1 MRARAVRRAGS
12 GVVCIAALV
21 LTGCSQTSPKGAQ
34 STTDGAITGVAQPCV
49 GVAITPGGFSKISVT
64 VYLTQGS
71 RPVTQQSV
79 AGAHIYRFEVPPGSY
94 TVATHEGDGSKP
106 VDVVVHTGRTT
117 HADIPSY
124 CM

>member
-1 MRARAVRRAGS
+1 VRAGAVRRAAS
-12 GVVCIAALV
+12 GVVCLAALV

-34 STTDGAITGVAQPCV
+34 STTDGVITGVAQPCV
-49 GVAITPGGFSKISVT
+49 GVAITPGGYSKISVT

-71 RPVTQQSV
+71 RAVAQQSV
-79 AGAHIYRFEVPPGSY
+79 AGVHVYRFEVPAGIY
-94 TVATHEGDGSKP
+94 TAATHEGEGSKP
-106 VDVVVHTGRTT
+106 VDVVVHAGRTT

>member
-1 MRARAVRRAGS
+1 MRAGAVRRAAS
-12 GVVCIAALV
+12 GVVCLAALV

-34 STTDGAITGVAQPCV
+34 SSTDGVITGVAQPCV
-49 GVAITPGGFSKISVT
+49 GVAITPGGYSKISVT
-64 VYLTQGS
+64 VYLTQGF
-71 RPVTQQSV
+71 RAVAQQSLV
-79 AGAHIYRFEVPPGSY
+79 GVHIYRFKVPAGNY

-106 VDVVVHTGRTT
+106 VDVVVHAGRTT